1 MPKGQLYIND
11 VDAYTE
17 YGISLNE
24 AGLSTLIT
32 FPERKDFVKNEVRTE
47 HGTRY
52 NLTSPPCIKE
62 REVTLYFHMYA
73 NNSEHFNER
82 LNTLKELFIATVE
95 IKLRTSFEPN
105 VCYRLLYVS
114 CLPLTQFRQEY
125 ALIGIK
131 FVEPNPNNRSL

>member
-11 VDAYTE
+11 LDAYTE

-52 NLTSPPCIKE
+52 NLTTPPCIKE
-62 REVTLYFHMYA
+62 REVTLFFHLYA
-73 NNSEHFNER
+73 NNSAQFDER
-82 LNTLKELFIATVE
+82 MNKLKELFTETAE
-95 IKLRTSFEPN
+95 IKLRTSYETN

-114 CLPLTQFRQEY
+114 CTQLTQLRKEY